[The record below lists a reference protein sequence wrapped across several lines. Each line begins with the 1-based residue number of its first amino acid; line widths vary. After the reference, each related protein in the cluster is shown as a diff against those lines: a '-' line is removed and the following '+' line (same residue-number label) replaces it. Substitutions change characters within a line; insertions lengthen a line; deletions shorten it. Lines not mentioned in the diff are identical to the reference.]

1 MIGIAVAHFAD
12 ILLDVGV
19 GGEQQQVDV
28 GVGG

>member
-19 GGEQQQVDV
+19 GGEQQQVV
-28 GVGG
+28 LGRG